1 MRAKTSFH
9 RFLIL
14 MAALVATTLP
24 AFAEETVA
32 NVSVDEIRADAGV
45 IAGVQ
50 FVATG
55 QPDQDVLAMAKE
67 AGFTTVIDLRDETED
82 RGMDEAAAVEELGM
96 HYISLPVAGA
106 AGVTF
111 DNAASL
117 DRYLAAAD
125 GPVFVHCRSG
135 NRVGALFA
143 LRAAAAGASDEDA
156 IAAGKAAGL
165 GSLEK
170 AVREQLGQ
178 TK

>member
-1 MRAKTSFH
+1 MRAKTNFH
-9 RFLIL
+9 LL
-14 MAALVATTLP
+14 LTVSAALFTMASA

-45 IAGVQ
+45 IAGAQ

-55 QPDQDVLAMAKE
+55 QPDQDVLAMASE
-67 AGFTTVIDLRDETED
+67 AGFTTVIDLRGESED

-96 HYISLPVAGA
+96 QYISLPVAGA

-111 DNAASL
+111 ENAATL
-117 DRYLAAAD
+117 DKYLAEAD

-170 AVREQLGQ
+170 AVREQLDQ
-178 TK
+178 AE

>member
-1 MRAKTSFH
+1 MRAKTIFH
-9 RFLIL
+9 RSLIL
-14 MAALVATTLP
+14 LVALVATTFQ
-24 AFAEETVA
+24 AFGAETVA

-45 IAGVQ
+45 IGGVQ

-67 AGFTTVIDLRDETED
+67 AGFTTVIDLRAESED

-96 HYISLPVAGA
+96 QYISLPVAGA
-106 AGVTF
+106 ADVTF
-111 DNAASL
+111 ENAASL
-117 DRYLAAAD
+117 DRYLAEAG

-156 IAAGKAAGL
+156 VAAGKAAGL